1 MAIVE
6 RKPNG
11 IHNYGWN
18 CYINS
23 VLQSLASSNFITNYL
38 KSHLEEDQSII
49 NTILKFDLKFC
60 TDLDILK
67 DKCDR
72 YILKYNDCNNDI
84 DMNEEECN
92 NIKYIRKH
100 YAYFYGYICFRNIIN
115 DINTGDDKIIDPNEF
130 IEVSKLSSKQVSK
143 ASINQM
149 FVHLFIGEQN
159 DPSELL
165 AYIFEIIH
173 YCKSKKM
180 KFNFTELEEN
190 CNENKIINRYR
201 ADYKKRYEKEYS
213 LYVRNFIFYTM
224 KTIRCDKCDYVNFNL
239 MPVHILL
246 LPIPSQN
253 SISVFDCLHE
263 YTKKESLDSDY
274 KCDKCKGTDNSTIEN
289 SILSD
294 NNTVILQFSRFELN
308 KTCTDYNKN
317 CSQIDFPLNLNLTDY
332 VLAKGNHCYELYAVI
347 LHFGS
352 MDGGHYISC
361 VKKNINGQDKWFLC
375 DDGNIKEISEADL
388 LNHKNAYVLFY
399 QTNKNK

>member
-1 MAIVE
+1 MLLARILSKIYNE
-6 RKPNG
+6 GG
-11 IHNYGWN
+11 I
-18 CYINS
+18 
-23 VLQSLASSNFITNYL
+23 
-38 KSHLEEDQSII
+38 
-49 NTILKFDLKFC
+49 ILVD
-60 TDLDILK
+60 
-67 DKCDR
+67 
-72 YILKYNDCNNDI
+72 
-84 DMNEEECN
+84 CN

-332 VLAKGNHCYELYAVI
+332 LDDIYLYNERCDTDSIENTPQITFIPYNI
-347 LHFGS
+347 LNLNNTYVDIINETYS
-352 MDGGHYISC
+352 TNKYDY
-361 VKKNINGQDKWFLC
+361 NINLDNKCKTYLYDTFNNY
-375 DDGNIKEISEADL
+375 DNIIKLIKI
-388 LNHKNAYVLFY
+388 LNNECE
-399 QTNKNK
+399 